1 MCVCVC
7 VCVCIPQ
14 SLFIHYFV
22 KSEQKCLNNLYFR
35 KSVFLIFFQGDQLK
49 IRVKKICEGFRSTLY
64 PCPEESGKRE
74 DMLAGVLQQ
83 LEDLNTVINQTNDH
97 RHRVLSAAAQ
107 NIKSWFV
114 KVRKIKAVYFTLNLL
129 NLDVTQKCL
138 IAECW
143 IPTSDL
149 NLVQSAL
156 RKGTIESGSSVPPVL
171 NQMKTKETPPTFF
184 RTNKYTNAFQEL
196 IDSYGVAT
204 YRETNPAVF
213 TIITFP
219 FLFGVMFGDAGHGL
233 VVLAF
238 ALWMCWKEKQLE
250 AKKIDSEIWQI
261 FFAGRYLI
269 SLMAIFSIYTGLI
282 YNDVFSKSINIYQS
296 SWQVFLEDE
305 EISSMKNDMI
315 NPSNRSGFYGSPYP
329 FGVDPIWQ
337 LAENKIVFLNG
348 FKMKISII
356 LGVLHMLFG
365 VCLSLY
371 NHWYFKKPVN
381 VYTEFI
387 PQILFMC
394 CMFGYLSLL
403 MFIKWAKYFANND
416 PDTFSLSERC
426 APSIL
431 ITFIN
436 MVLFRGNE
444 AEANCDP
451 YLYAGQRGFQSFL
464 VLVAVIC
471 VPWMLLAKP
480 LLIRRA
486 HKQKLA
492 SSVSRIGLA
501 EEANQD
507 EDDNTSHHGTGG
519 EFDFTEIIILQGI
532 HTIEYVLGSVSHT
545 ASYLRLWAL
554 SLAHAQLSEV
564 LWNMVMRIGLSMGG
578 G

>member
-1 MCVCVC
+1 
-7 VCVCIPQ
+7 
-14 SLFIHYFV
+14 
-22 KSEQKCLNNLYFR
+22 
-35 KSVFLIFFQGDQLK
+35 
-49 IRVKKICEGFRSTLY
+49 
-64 PCPEESGKRE
+64 
-74 DMLAGVLQQ
+74 
-83 LEDLNTVINQTNDH
+83 
-97 RHRVLSAAAQ
+97 
-107 NIKSWFV
+107 
-114 KVRKIKAVYFTLNLL
+114 
-129 NLDVTQKCL
+129 
-138 IAECW
+138 
-143 IPTSDL
+143 
-149 NLVQSAL
+149 
-156 RKGTIESGSSVPPVL
+156 
-171 NQMKTKETPPTFF
+171 
-184 RTNKYTNAFQEL
+184 
-196 IDSYGVAT
+196 
-204 YRETNPAVF
+204 
-213 TIITFP
+213 
-219 FLFGVMFGDAGHGL
+219 
-233 VVLAF
+233 
-238 ALWMCWKEKQLE
+238 
-250 AKKIDSEIWQI
+250 
-261 FFAGRYLI
+261 
-269 SLMAIFSIYTGLI
+269 MAIFSIYTGLI

-296 SWQVFLEDE
+296 SWQVFLDDE

-371 NHWYFKKPVN
+371 NHLYFKKPVN
-381 VYTEFI
+381 IYTEFI

-444 AEANCDP
+444 SEANCDP

-464 VLVAVIC
+464 VIVAVIC

-492 SSVSRIGLA
+492 SGVSRLGLA
-501 EEANQD
+501 DETNQD